1 LRELAAWEATSLPI
15 TTRELSM
22 NSHDDARETSDSEEE
37 TDTGLTG
44 GGGPASVIYGD
55 GDKEEADEIAED
67 MLKAP
72 DDESGHST

>member
-1 LRELAAWEATSLPI
+1 
-15 TTRELSM
+15 M
-22 NSHDDARETSDSEEE
+22 NSHDDAHEPSNSDEE

-44 GGGPASVIYGD
+44 DGGPASVIYGD

-72 DDESGHST
+72 EDESSHST